1 MNTKTTPQPAP
12 GGLGRGLF
20 ASTDIAVGED
30 VLHLPV
36 PFVAVLDTEHLG
48 EVCSG
53 CFGQRQLEEEGI
65 ALKGC
70 RGCGVVK
77 YCDKVRK
84 TALRTFRTP
93 SLTLLA
99 DMSSKRLE
107 TGPLSRMYHLSE
119 IEASYSTY
127 QRTSRA
133 PHGLAQRTPKVL
145 RRGAESVPAA

>member
-1 MNTKTTPQPAP
+1 MNTKTTPQPAS

-20 ASTDIAVGED
+20 ASTDIAVGEE
-30 VLHLPV
+30 VLHIPV

-77 YCDKVRK
+77 YCDKVK
-84 TALRTFRTP
+84 TCPLHSQNTITNSFRRHVKQKTGNWAILSNVP
-93 SLTLLA
+93 SI
-99 DMSSKRLE
+99 RN
-107 TGPLSRMYHLSE
+107 
-119 IEASYSTY
+119 
-127 QRTSRA
+127 
-133 PHGLAQRTPKVL
+133 
-145 RRGAESVPAA
+145 